1 MPKFCPVGLPVRF
14 PFDVTA
20 AVEATFWGDRMCL
33 DMFLL
38 VFFVV
43 VIGYEAMVA
52 GF

>member
-1 MPKFCPVGLPVRF
+1 MPKFEPVGFPVRL

-43 VIGYEAMVA
+43 VIGYYAMVA